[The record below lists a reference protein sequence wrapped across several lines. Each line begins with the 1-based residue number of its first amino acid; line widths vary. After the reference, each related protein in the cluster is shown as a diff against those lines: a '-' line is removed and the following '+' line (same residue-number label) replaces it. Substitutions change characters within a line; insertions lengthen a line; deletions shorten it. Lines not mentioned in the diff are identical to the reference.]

1 MRNIIGGGMMREV
14 AAARRNTKTAAVTNR
29 ACGALEASCVR
40 VRLEA
45 SPRRRVHILLHPVGF
60 RHVPQ
65 TRKRANARHE
75 KFVNTQQLSGMVWSS
90 KGAVEARIGLRK
102 YVDDFDLLAKTRN
115 FEWKLQLFSGPCG
128 RGR

>member
-1 MRNIIGGGMMREV
+1 MLICWQKHGISSKNHNCFRGLVEVVNENSLRNILGGRRREV

-40 VRLEA
+40 VRREA

-75 KFVNTQQLSGMVWSS
+75 KFVNTQQLSGHGWV
-90 KGAVEARIGLRK
+90 
-102 YVDDFDLLAKTRN
+102 
-115 FEWKLQLFSGPCG
+115 FEGG
-128 RGR
+128 G

>member
-75 KFVNTQQLSGMVWSS
+75 KFVNTQQLAEPGKSS
-90 KGAVEARIGLRK
+90 KGADDVRHVLWK
-102 YVDDFDLLAKTRN
+102 YV
-115 FEWKLQLFSGPCG
+115 EEC
-128 RGR
+128 